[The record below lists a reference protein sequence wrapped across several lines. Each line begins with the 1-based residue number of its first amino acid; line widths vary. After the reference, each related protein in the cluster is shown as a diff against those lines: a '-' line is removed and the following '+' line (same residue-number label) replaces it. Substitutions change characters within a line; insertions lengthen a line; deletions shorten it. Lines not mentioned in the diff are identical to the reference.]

1 MREASGGQRES
12 GYEEIPAGS
21 VHGEILSTYNENRKD
36 KILSPEPELMS
47 ENFSRR
53 GILGFGLGV
62 AAMSATQRRLWA
74 QGRNAT
80 ATEPP
85 PAFSGRS
92 TVSLI
97 HGESR
102 RKNVTASLEAI
113 DERISP
119 VLKSKKYVVIK
130 PNMVSTVN
138 PMAATNADALCGI
151 MDYLAPRFKGP
162 VYIAESS
169 AGNTPE
175 GFDNFKYENVVKEF
189 KSRNVSL
196 VDLNTEGKYV
206 VHPVLDADLH
216 PTPVR
221 LAARLLDKD
230 AFIINSSM
238 LKTHNVVV
246 ATLSVKNM
254 ALGAPLRSAPKER
267 PNWNDKR
274 KYHGGVRQT
283 HVDIM
288 MTAQKLAPYWGATVI
303 DGYEGMEGNGPASGT
318 PVASRVALASTDY
331 IAADRV
337 GIECMGLKPEWI
349 GYLQFC
355 SASGLG
361 QYDLAKIDVRGA
373 KIADVRKEYRLHR
386 DIERELKW
394 MGPMEEI
401 PEKLG

>member
-1 MREASGGQRES
+1 MAL
-12 GYEEIPAGS
+12 
-21 VHGEILSTYNENRKD
+21 H
-36 KILSPEPELMS
+36 
-47 ENFSRR
+47 NFSRR
-53 GILGFGLGV
+53 TLLGMALSAGV
-62 AAMSATQRRLWA
+62 AATRSRSAA
-74 QGRNAT
+74 QTLPNTKAG

-85 PAFSGRS
+85 VAFPRRS

-102 RKNVTASLEAI
+102 RKNVTEALVAI
-113 DERISP
+113 DEQIQP
-119 VLKSKKYVVIK
+119 VLKTKKYVVIK
-130 PNMVSTVN
+130 PNLVSTVN
-138 PMAATNADALCGI
+138 PLAATNADALLGI

-162 VYIAESS
+162 VIIAESA

-175 GFDNFKYENVVKEF
+175 GYDNFKYQTVVKEF
-189 KSRNVSL
+189 QSRQVSL
-196 VDLNTEGKYV
+196 LDLNQERKYV
-206 VHPVLDADLH
+206 LCPIVDADLH

-221 LAARLLDKD
+221 LAARLVDPD
-230 AFIINSSM
+230 AYVICSAM
-238 LKTHNVVV
+238 LKAHNVVV

-254 ALGAPLRSAPKER
+254 CLGAPLRSAPKER

-283 HVDIM
+283 HFDIM
-288 MTAQKLAPYWGATVI
+288 LTAQKLAPNWGVTVI

-318 PVASRVALASTDY
+318 PVPSRVALASADY

-337 GIECMGLKPEWI
+337 GLECMGIKPDWV
-349 GYLQFC
+349 GYLRYC
-355 SASGLG
+355 SEAGLG
-361 QYDLAKIDVRGA
+361 QYDLSKIDLRGG

-394 MGPMEEI
+394 MGPMDEV